1 MKRRNDQTKS
11 DYIPALRF
19 HWLTSFYDSVLR
31 WTMREST
38 FKNQLIK
45 QVQSYSGQRI
55 LDLGCGT
62 GTLTVQLKQSYPESK
77 VTGLD
82 IDPDVLRIAE
92 AKAAQ
97 RHLDI
102 KFVQGNSYELP
113 YPDHSFDRVVT
124 SLMFHHLTTTNKLQ
138 TLKEIFR
145 VLKPEGELHI
155 ADWGKAKNGFMR
167 VAYYSIQILDG
178 FSTTTD
184 NVKGL
189 LPEFALKAGFHTIKE
204 TTQYATLYGSL
215 SLYKAKKCS

>member
-45 QVQSYSGQRI
+45 QVQSYPGQRI

-82 IDPDVLRIAE
+82 IDPDVLRISE

-97 RHLDI
+97 RYLDI
-102 KFVQGNSYELP
+102 KFDQGNSYELP

-189 LPEFALKAGFHTIKE
+189 LPGFALKAGFNTMNE
-204 TTQYATLYGSL
+204 TKQYATLYGSL